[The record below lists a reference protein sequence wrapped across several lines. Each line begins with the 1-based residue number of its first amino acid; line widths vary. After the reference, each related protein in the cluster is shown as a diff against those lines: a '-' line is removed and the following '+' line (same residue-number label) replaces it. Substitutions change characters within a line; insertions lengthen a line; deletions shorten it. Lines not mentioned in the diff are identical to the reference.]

1 MAIGVVCLM
10 AFFACSKDE
19 TMKNDYV
26 EAIIRNDYRVTKIDS
41 TKNDSTYHGITVNT
55 DWNGERHINF

>member
-1 MAIGVVCLM
+1 MAIGVACLM

-19 TMKNDYV
+19 PMQNDDV
-26 EAIIRNDYRVTKIDS
+26 DATTRNDHRAAENDS

-55 DWNGERHINF
+55 DWDGETHINF